1 MVFGF
6 GLNHISEF
14 RESKIYDI
22 FTFLLAAIHYYV
34 AFPLVDILSI
44 TEEPL
49 LTPKY
54 RVTHI

>member
-1 MVFGF
+1 
-6 GLNHISEF
+6 
-14 RESKIYDI
+14 
-22 FTFLLAAIHYYV
+22 V

-54 RVTHI
+54 RVTHIWAERFLYGTNGRY